1 MTHGAG
7 RARCTPVA
15 ETLARLSRVTLGIL
29 DQIDGALRD
38 FDTSGDAMR
47 WIPEGE
53 RKPMPVPGAVTPPP
67 VIVALT
73 MDTEE
78 FTRSLNEFAEAMARA
93 FRPVI
98 EDTAKQFHA
107 LSAALFPVQHRRC
120 LACHPGRKPKPLA
133 VDGHECQRRLR
144 ARRRRRR

>member
-1 MTHGAG
+1 MT
-7 RARCTPVA
+7 
-15 ETLARLSRVTLGIL
+15 SGIL

-47 WIPEGE
+47 WVPEGG
-53 RKPMPVPGAVTPPP
+53 RRPWPDAVT
-67 VIVALT
+67 I
-73 MDTEE
+73 DTEE
-78 FTRSLNEFAEAMARA
+78 FTRSLNEFGEAVIRA

-98 EDTAKQFHA
+98 EDTARQFHA

-120 LACHPGRKPKPLA
+120 ATCPPGRKPKPLA
-133 VDGHECQRRLR
+133 VNGHEYQRRLK